1 MLNTARSNQDIV
13 NQGVLEVS
21 NKMLYDVDNG
31 RKVIPNGPLDPK
43 MVGNL
48 LSKKKKKKIRALLTA
63 ISSF

>member
-1 MLNTARSNQDIV
+1 VKGHILNAARSNQDIV

-31 RKVIPNGPLDPK
+31 RKVIPNGPLDPR

-48 LSKKKKKKIRALLTA
+48 LSTKPRSADHNLL
-63 ISSF
+63 F